1 LRDISCAFRVSH
13 NAGKGDRLVVA
24 ERERIEEELR
34 TALETARASY
44 RLSMANKAPASFH
57 KEASRRFREA
67 LERFHRF
74 VLNGVIPE
82 DLRDRAQ

>member
-1 LRDISCAFRVSH
+1 MRA
-13 NAGKGDRLVVA
+13 KGSYFVVA

-34 TALETARASY
+34 TAVEAARASY
-44 RLSMANKAPASFH
+44 RLSVATKAPATFH
-57 KEASRRFREA
+57 KEASSRFREA

>member
-1 LRDISCAFRVSH
+1 VFLILPA
-13 NAGKGDRLVVA
+13 KGDLFVVA

-34 TALETARASY
+34 TAVEAARASY
-44 RLSMANKAPASFH
+44 RLSVSTKAPANFH

>member
-1 LRDISCAFRVSH
+1 L
-13 NAGKGDRLVVA
+13 VA

-34 TALETARASY
+34 TAVESARASY
-44 RLSMANKAPASFH
+44 RLSMATKAPASFH
-57 KEASRRFREA
+57 KDASRRFRVA

>member
-1 LRDISCAFRVSH
+1 MPA
-13 NAGKGDRLVVA
+13 KGINSVVA

-34 TALETARASY
+34 TEVETARASY
-44 RLSMANKAPASFH
+44 RLSMATKAPANFH

-74 VLNGVIPE
+74 VLNGVIPD
-82 DLRDRAQ
+82 DLRNRAQ